1 RRSRLRCADRPRS
14 ARARRCARVRDGRR
28 RSRPARWPRRQAPWP
43 RWRSAASRSSDA
55 QLSEVRHF
63 GTAAGAALARSDAA
77 RAAPGATVIGEVFM
91 RGLSL
96 MLALLL
102 STALS
107 AAPQR
112 HPTPPPQPPPSHQPP
127 PPASSPTVMPFPP
140 LPPQPAGGL
149 TPGVTFPFQDN
160 PVYSPSRVRPLPS
173 GFGFG
178 GYGGYGGGYYYA
190 PDATSAGAPAT
201 MAAAPQMETGMLR
214 LDGTPASAQVFVDG
228 YYVATLADVE
238 ASRVLT
244 LPAGPHRVE
253 IRASDYLPT
262 TF

>member
-1 RRSRLRCADRPRS
+1 
-14 ARARRCARVRDGRR
+14 
-28 RSRPARWPRRQAPWP
+28 
-43 RWRSAASRSSDA
+43 
-55 QLSEVRHF
+55 
-63 GTAAGAALARSDAA
+63 
-77 RAAPGATVIGEVFM
+77 M

-160 PVYSPSRVRPLPS
+160 PVYSPSRVRPLPR

-262 TF
+262 TFDVRIDPNATVTYHASLDHVRPAPPVRAAAPAASAKMYLIPNCYLGNIPPKQERLPRGCDAKRVQVIN